1 LKVELGLKG
10 KVAVVTGA
18 SKGIG
23 KAIARS
29 LAAEGSE
36 VVLCARNKK
45 DLAEAAEEIA
55 REGIDPLAVSADL
68 IRPGGAKQV
77 VQETK
82 ARFGR
87 VDVLVNNLGGLLHFA
102 SFMELTDD
110 DWRAELELDLMSA
123 VRMCREV
130 VPLMQRQGGGRI
142 INIASMS
149 GIEMEAKFP
158 DYRIGKAALIAL
170 SKYLSVELAPSHI
183 LVNTVCPGAV
193 WTPSWEFEA
202 DVLSKKNKIPKEK
215 MLEQLRKETE
225 KSIPLG
231 IGQPEEVARVVTFL
245 ASPQVTWM
253 TGSTIRID
261 GGAAKLIL

>member
-1 LKVELGLKG
+1 MELGLKG

-29 LAAEGSE
+29 LAAEGSD
-36 VVLCARNKK
+36 VILCARDKK
-45 DLAEAAEEIA
+45 ELDRAAEEIA
-55 REGIDPLAVSADL
+55 KPGNKPLAIAADL
-68 IRPGGAKQV
+68 MHPAGAKQV
-77 VQETK
+77 IQETRE
-82 ARFGR
+82 RFGR
-87 VDVLVNNLGGLLHFA
+87 IDILVNNLGGPLHFA

-110 DWRAELELDLMSA
+110 DWKAELELDLMVA
-123 VRMCREV
+123 VRMCREAI
-130 VPLMQRQGGGRI
+130 PLMQRQGGGRI

-149 GIEMEAKFP
+149 GIEMETKFP
-158 DYRIGKAALIAL
+158 DYRVGKSALIAL
-170 SKYLSVELAPSHI
+170 GKYLSVELAPSHI

-202 DVLSKKNKIPKEK
+202 DVLSKKHKIPKEK
-215 MLEQLRKETE
+215 MLEKLKKEAGE
-225 KSIPLG
+225 AIPLG
-231 IGQPEEVARVVTFL
+231 IGRPDDVARVVAFL